1 MIIQQEVAE
10 MIVKSFATLSKNIAI
25 QAHGYLASH
34 SKPIGYCKYP
44 ILQPKIECSDP
55 ETQKS
60 IDEIPYNK
68 FNIPRY
74 ELRDFPKDRVL
85 YSAIFD
91 GYGNDTIDILE
102 NSEFQALVKTIVE
115 NDELK
120 RCFFEDEKNC
130 EYTIKSIV
138 RDIVIKYLYNINATD
153 DVPNN
158 IEELIFDITL
168 LKLWRYLGNSLEIDI
183 CIPISLLTFES
194 DTIPLSDTIEIVRIP
209 EEVQKARKQACQY
222 EMNNEGYVAACAT
235 HMLVLHGYQLDNKEY
250 ISINYT
256 TRNYHIYP
264 LDEIDNIFSI
274 IRIVT
279 GFSCGYA
286 QVLSVPLDWFDTIFE
301 DLKPMYGAKTPF
313 VNSKELEKH
322 WMQLDIN
329 TVSKSQI
336 TSIQTLYGNL
346 NAIKNKDQNSNFMFA
361 LKRLN
366 RCMLRNEQD
375 DMAIDAT
382 IGLEA
387 LLSGGAKTE
396 ITYTLSNRIGV
407 VFSKN
412 NDTDY
417 KISECRD
424 IMKKIYAYRST
435 VVHGG
440 KIKEK
445 NKYIDINGEKRE
457 IEKIAVDF
465 LRQTLFF
472 VLNNPQYLDAQKFDS
487 FIDEAIANNE

>member
-1 MIIQQEVAE
+1 MIIKQETAE
-10 MIVKSFATLSKNIAI
+10 MIVNMFLSVSKDIAL
-25 QAHGYLASH
+25 QAHGYLGSH

-44 ILQPKIECSDP
+44 ILQPKIDCGDS

-60 IDEIPYNK
+60 IDEIPYIK
-68 FNIPRY
+68 FNVPRY

-91 GYGNDTIDILE
+91 GYGNDTIDILG

-120 RCFFEDEKNC
+120 RCFFEDVKNC

-138 RDIVIKYLYNINATD
+138 RDIVIKYLYNINATG

-158 IEELIFDITL
+158 IEELIFGITR

-183 CIPISLLTFES
+183 CIPLSLLTFEADS
-194 DTIPLSDTIEIVRIP
+194 IPLSDTIEIVRIP

-222 EMNNEGYVAACAT
+222 EMNNEGYIASCAT

-264 LDEIDNIFSI
+264 LEEIDNIFSL
-274 IRIVT
+274 IRVVT
-279 GFSCGYA
+279 GYSCGYS
-286 QVLSVPLDWFDTIFE
+286 QVLSIPIDWFDTIFE
-301 DLKPMYGAKTPF
+301 DLKPVYGAKTPF

-322 WMQLDIN
+322 WMQLEIN
-329 TVSKSQI
+329 TVSQSQI
-336 TSIQTLYGNL
+336 ESIQTLYSNL
-346 NAIKNKDQNSNFMFA
+346 ITIKNQEKNSNFMFA

-412 NDTDY
+412 NDTVY
-417 KISECRD
+417 KTSECRD
-424 IMKKIYAYRST
+424 IMKKIYSYRST

-440 KIKEK
+440 KMKEK

-472 VLNNPQYLDAQKFDS
+472 VLNNPKYLDAQKFDC
-487 FIDEAIANNE
+487 FIDESVANNK